1 MDLKKYFNPNHPKS
15 HEENNFSV
23 LSKSFENHLRDFIIL
38 KVFEEYN
45 KNYNLLSSKKYFKR
59 KLKTFDYIS
68 FVGQVYGIEIQRFFE
83 LFDSGSK
90 KLFIPKFFPRS
101 KLKWLSPANNLFAC
115 CLDKWWEYNF
125 KLKVAPNT
133 NQDIRYFLLN
143 GNFYIVGHKVLGRY
157 VLTHQSLIPKN
168 DISTHLFYMPLF
180 FNHFLFLLFKL
191 YCSFQYK
198 VPDYGSC
205 RLKKELRLAS
215 PISPPSPSTS
225 IKNMKKILKNYAR
238 IIFISNSFSSCY
250 SFFKQMDHQ
259 T

>member
-1 MDLKKYFNPNHPKS
+1 MDLKKYFNSNHPKS
-15 HEENNFSV
+15 REENNFSV

-38 KVFEEYN
+38 KVFDEYN
-45 KNYNLLSSKKYFKR
+45 KDYNLLSSKKYFKR

-90 KLFIPKFFPRS
+90 KLYIPKFFSRS

-115 CLDKWWEYNF
+115 CLDKGWEYNF
-125 KLKVAPNT
+125 KLKVEPST
-133 NQDIRYFLLN
+133 NQDLRYFSLN
-143 GNFYIVGHKVLGRY
+143 GDFYIVGHKVLGRY
-157 VLTHQSLIPKN
+157 VLTHQNLIPKN
-168 DISTHLFYMPLF
+168 DISSYLFYMPQF
-180 FNHFLFLLFKL
+180 FNPFLFLLFKL

-198 VPDYGSC
+198 VPNDGSMILK
-205 RLKKELRLAS
+205 RKLKKEFQLVT
-215 PISPPSPSTS
+215 PSTS
-225 IKNMKKILKNYAR
+225 QKNTKKILKNVTR